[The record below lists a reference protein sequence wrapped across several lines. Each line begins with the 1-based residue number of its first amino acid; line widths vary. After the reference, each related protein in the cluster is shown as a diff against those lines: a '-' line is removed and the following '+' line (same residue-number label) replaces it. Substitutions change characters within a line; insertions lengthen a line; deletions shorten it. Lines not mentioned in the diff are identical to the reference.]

1 MASEKSACDDLHAFL
16 PADAT
21 SLDSKLRAPN
31 SKQAFQHIEALCLG
45 VAVVAAEHPDQFAKN
60 LMDDHQIDLANG
72 PFQGFLGQPRLSRVI
87 VGHQSDH
94 HIRVDCDHGF
104 LRRLVPASPAAA
116 AAWATAS
123 FTSSVVRAR
132 AGRGRIPRSAAND
145 GSCARATRADP
156 SGCGSNTMR
165 SHSPTPNSRR
175 KSFGNVI

>member
-123 FTSSVVRAR
+123 FTSSVSAPAR
-132 AGRGRIPRSAAND
+132 AGAEFHAVRQTTALAAVRRAQTRRAAVGTLCGRL
-145 GSCARATRADP
+145 ARRPTAGASPLAT
-156 SGCGSNTMR
+156 
-165 SHSPTPNSRR
+165 
-175 KSFGNVI
+175 